1 MDSKKGSS
9 VGTPSTTHERA
20 LCSAAIALTVGLIAT
35 VPALAETFE
44 QAREK
49 CRESVGRPIVQSCM
63 HAKGYGPGSGKGRD
77 ATAKDADLTQCRE
90 KARPQVS
97 ACVQKAMANARPN
110 VPVAM
115 PQEKK
120 VEGPV
125 LDGPPASFVAPP
137 RTIGDITALLDGEKP
152 DAARIEKL

>member
-1 MDSKKGSS
+1 MDRQRESS
-9 VGTPSTTHERA
+9 GGMPNTMRQRP
-20 LCSAAIALTVGLIAT
+20 LFGAAIVLAGALIAT

-77 ATAKDADLTQCRE
+77 VTAKDADLEQCRS
-90 KARPQVS
+90 KASPSVQ

-115 PQEKK
+115 PQEK
-120 VEGPV
+120 
-125 LDGPPASFVAPP
+125 ASRGAGAG
-137 RTIGDITALLDGEKP
+137 RSAGELRGTAAHHRRHYG
-152 DAARIEKL
+152 AARRRKAGCRRGSRS